1 MPLLKK
7 FRKVPKIY
15 GTSGFFFW
23 YLINVHTTFTM
34 LVKIYLWQM
43 ASCNVFSFVFCIIR
57 FACSMWCTTFTH
69 RLTTWKRLVT
79 KTLFSLGF
87 LYLLWYSLWSVTN
100 GQQTHLSLLAP
111 WAARPVSQCI
121 MYTALVAD
129 RWLFIGRES
138 VVDKT
143 ANYIR
148 SVAEQRTE
156 PSQYVTLVACGQS
169 TALPS

>member
-1 MPLLKK
+1 
-7 FRKVPKIY
+7 
-15 GTSGFFFW
+15 
-23 YLINVHTTFTM
+23 
-34 LVKIYLWQM
+34 
-43 ASCNVFSFVFCIIR
+43 
-57 FACSMWCTTFTH
+57 
-69 RLTTWKRLVT
+69 
-79 KTLFSLGF
+79 
-87 LYLLWYSLWSVTN
+87 
-100 GQQTHLSLLAP
+100 
-111 WAARPVSQCI
+111 